1 MGDEMEILLGYGR
14 PMRRVTD
21 AAKRAQSVVRRHP
34 LAVDTVI
41 AGVLAL
47 AGLVSLDATYA
58 ELPPNDPA
66 FSHGFTVVVVASMLA
81 ITLPL
86 ALRRRFPFSV
96 GVVVVTGF
104 LVARVV
110 VHVPEANITLLS
122 LWLMFYSVAVYGDRR
137 FRTPFLALCYL
148 AIVAE
153 LTHELFFPGPSG
165 ATQFGRSFDLLY
177 NVVVLS
183 LPWMLGAAIWALRD
197 RQRTLTVQT
206 ADLQREREENERQ
219 AVFAE
224 RVRIARELHDVV
236 AHHVSVMGVQAA
248 GTRRVMDRDPQ
259 RAAEALSSIEH
270 SSRRAV
276 AELHRLL
283 GFLRRAGDADELAP
297 QPSLAQLGD
306 LIDESREA
314 DLNVC
319 VTIRGEARPLSPTL
333 EVSAYR
339 IIQEALTN
347 VRKHSQASTA
357 QVGLLYRPTELEVEI
372 LDDGPGSEADEAGS
386 ETGHGLIGIR
396 ERAALHGGHLCAD
409 PRPGGGFAVHAVFP
423 LTGDA
428 A

>member
-1 MGDEMEILLGYGR
+1 
-14 PMRRVTD
+14 
-21 AAKRAQSVVRRHP
+21 
-34 LAVDTVI
+34 
-41 AGVLAL
+41 
-47 AGLVSLDATYA
+47 
-58 ELPPNDPA
+58 
-66 FSHGFTVVVVASMLA
+66 
-81 ITLPL
+81 
-86 ALRRRFPFSV
+86 
-96 GVVVVTGF
+96 
-104 LVARVV
+104 
-110 VHVPEANITLLS
+110 
-122 LWLMFYSVAVYGDRR
+122 MFYSVAVYGDRR

-197 RQRTLTVQT
+197 RQRTLTAQT
-206 ADLQREREENERQ
+206 SRSSEEREENERQ

-248 GTRRVMDRDPQ
+248 GARRVMDRDPD

-283 GFLRRAGDADELAP
+283 GFLRRAGDTDELAP

-357 QVGLLYRPTELEVEI
+357 HVGLLYRPTELEVEI
-372 LDDGPGSEADEAGS
+372 LDDGPGSEADEAGRPDRAWADRDARTCGTS
-386 ETGHGLIGIR
+386 RRSSVCRPSTWRWVRGPRGLPTDR
-396 ERAALHGGHLCAD
+396 
-409 PRPGGGFAVHAVFP
+409 
-423 LTGDA
+423 
-428 A
+428 